1 MVLYCNF
8 IQFSFFL
15 VVDTQVG
22 RQVQVHRQAVYESLK
37 EYLKGGLR
45 MVLIQLQAADMGQ
58 TQVKQSNLR

>member
-1 MVLYCNF
+1 MYLLIHF
-8 IQFSFFL
+8 PFL

-45 MVLIQLQAADMGQ
+45 IEY
-58 TQVKQSNLR
+58 